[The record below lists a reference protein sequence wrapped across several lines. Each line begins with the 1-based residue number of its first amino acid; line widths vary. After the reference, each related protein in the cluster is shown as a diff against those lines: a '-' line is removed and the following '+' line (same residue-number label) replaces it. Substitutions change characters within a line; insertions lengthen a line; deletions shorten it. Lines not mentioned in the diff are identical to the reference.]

1 MVFMNDYSNG
11 QAYWMATVMVR
22 RPEVSMRSVVLN
34 VLHTDPAHLTA
45 SSSRSPQVLPRYYV
59 LCNFF
64 LDVLLIERNNFDVA
78 YWYVTVPVSLAC
90 TDRYAF
96 YLIGSLPKEGVAMG

>member
-45 SSSRSPQVLPRYYV
+45 SRTDGCTSCTIISKLKEPSKYLVGFTFGLVQ
-59 LCNFF
+59 
-64 LDVLLIERNNFDVA
+64 LLLSYFNIHHVHCKHSISL
-78 YWYVTVPVSLAC
+78 VTPL
-90 TDRYAF
+90 
-96 YLIGSLPKEGVAMG
+96 